1 MRLCMY
7 RDENGRQLG
16 ALQGN
21 QVFGLKALSSIDG
34 GEALPNDMLGLIDQ
48 GSEVLGRVRR
58 LLEQAREGTP
68 DSVRAHALE
77 DIQLLAPLDP
87 PRENVV
93 AIGRNYQEHAEES
106 ARARGEQVAPPTVFT
121 KAQTTINGPHGDV
134 VIDPAVTKE
143 VDWEAELG
151 VVIGRRG
158 KHIPVET
165 ALEYVF
171 GYTVVNDISARDIQ
185 YARGGQFFL
194 GKSLDGF
201 CPSGPCIVTR
211 DEVPDPQN
219 LQIRLRINGVM
230 KQNANTRDMIH
241 SVAEL
246 IAEIS
251 RGMAL
256 LPGNLIAT
264 GTPAGVAHGRQ
275 PPEWLQP
282 GDVMETEIAGI
293 GSLRNRM
300 VAAG

>member
-16 ALQGN
+16 VLQGS
-21 QVFGLKALSSIDG
+21 QVFDLKALSSIIG
-34 GEALPNDMLGLIDQ
+34 GEVLPGDMLGLIDQ
-48 GSEVLGRVRR
+48 GSEALHRVR
-58 LLEQAREGTP
+58 LLLDQARGGTP
-68 DSVRAHALE
+68 DSVQGHSVE
-77 DIQLLAPLDP
+77 GIQLLAPLDP
-87 PRENVV
+87 PRANVV

-121 KAQTTINGPHGDV
+121 KAQTTINDPYGDV

-158 KHIPVET
+158 KNISVET

-201 CPSGPCIVTR
+201 CPSGPWIITR
-211 DEVPDPQN
+211 DEVLDPQN
-219 LQIRLRINGVM
+219 LQIRLRINGVT

-251 RGMAL
+251 RGMTL

-264 GTPAGVAHGRQ
+264 GTPAGVGRGRQ
-275 PPEWLQP
+275 PPERLQP
-282 GDVMETEIAGI
+282 GDVMETEIAEIGI
-293 GSLRNRM
+293 LRNRI
-300 VAAG
+300 VGAG